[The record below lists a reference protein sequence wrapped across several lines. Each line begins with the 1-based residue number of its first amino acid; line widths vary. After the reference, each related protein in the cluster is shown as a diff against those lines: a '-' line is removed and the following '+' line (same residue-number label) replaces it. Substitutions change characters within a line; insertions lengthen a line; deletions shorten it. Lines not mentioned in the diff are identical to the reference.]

1 MERNTMNSAA
11 ARRRATGLIIRVTA
25 TALLAGVA
33 AACGDDAGDESGST
47 ERVAIKAQAPT
58 TYRDACEII
67 TADDVSAVEGQP
79 MQAQPDEARVAET
92 ACSYGPPG
100 SDVALMSLTIHWR
113 DGRQLWEAWG
123 MGRDFAG
130 RAMADPTADSLIAWE
145 SLEGIGDA
153 VRYGDI
159 MPSLVLVD
167 DVLLELQMTLMTDS
181 RAKFAALARKAVSR
195 L

>member
-1 MERNTMNSAA
+1 MSSAV
-11 ARRRATGLIIRVTA
+11 ARTRARRATGWIIRATA
-25 TALLAGVA
+25 TAILAGVA
-33 AACGDDAGDESGST
+33 AACGDDAEVDGGST
-47 ERVAIKAQAPT
+47 ERVAIRAQAPA
-58 TYRDACEII
+58 TYRDACEIV
-67 TADDVSAVEGQP
+67 TAEDVAAVEGQP

-100 SDVALMSLTIHWR
+100 SSMALMSLTIHWR

-130 RAMADPTADSLIAWE
+130 RMMADPTADSLIAWE

-167 DVLLELQMTLMTDS
+167 DVLLELHMSLVTDS
-181 RAKFAALARKAVSR
+181 RAKFAVLARKAVSR

>member
-1 MERNTMNSAA
+1 MSGAA
-11 ARRRATGLIIRVTA
+11 ERRRATGLIICVTA
-25 TALLAGVA
+25 AAILAGVA
-33 AACGDDAGDESGST
+33 AACGDDADDGGST

-67 TADDVSAVEGQP
+67 TADDVAALEGQP
-79 MQAQPDEARVAET
+79 MQAQPEEARVAET

-100 SDVALMSLTIHWR
+100 SSIALMSLTIHWH

-130 RAMADPTADSLIAWE
+130 RMMADPTADSLIAWE

-167 DVLLELQMTLMTDS
+167 DVLLELQMAMVTDS
-181 RAKFAALARKAVSR
+181 RAKFAVLARKAVSR

>member
-1 MERNTMNSAA
+1 MSRAA
-11 ARRRATGLIIRVTA
+11 ERRRVTGLIIRVTT
-25 TALLAGVA
+25 TAILAGA
-33 AACGDDAGDESGST
+33 APACGDRADDDGGST

-67 TADDVSAVEGQP
+67 TADDVAAVEGQP
-79 MQAQPDEARVAET
+79 IQAQPDEARVAET

-100 SDVALMSLTIHWR
+100 SSMALMSLTIHWH
-113 DGRQLWEAWG
+113 DGRELWEAWG

-130 RAMADPTADSLIAWE
+130 RMMADPAADSLIAWE

-167 DVLLELQMTLMTDS
+167 DVLLELQMTMVTDA
-181 RAKFAALARKAVSR
+181 RAKFAVLARKAVAR